1 MLIRKQIVL
10 LGILALGCQGFSE
23 QTNLANHQ
31 SGHPKSKLGIH
42 SGFCRNVVESACSDQ
57 IVWDYVTRAK
67 PAVLK
72 ILDAVDVAKKVKQ
85 LSPSTKIVG
94 RLYLDKA
101 FQDSGAQQPVNL
113 ALESWKKKVSSSIIG
128 NTAVDYWEGY
138 NEPNVGS
145 IQAMQWYASF
155 EKTRVE
161 WLAKLGKKACIGN
174 FSVGTPHI
182 HVEKSEFEAWS
193 AFLPA
198 LRAAN
203 QHQGVLCLHEYSR
216 TKEFKDSYYWF
227 VGRYRQVRTFL
238 QQNNLGQ
245 LPIVITEFGFDVAGN
260 PETDGWLAQGFTKDS
275 YLQQLRWYDELM
287 LQDSYV
293 LGATIYSHG
302 IPGWKSFDISS
313 LLPLLGK

>member
-1 MLIRKQIVL
+1 MGIRIWMFL
-10 LGILALGCQGFSE
+10 MGALFVGCQGYTERSD
-23 QTNLANHQ
+23 LANHQ
-31 SGHPKSKLGIH
+31 PNHPKSKLGIH
-42 SGFCRNVVESACSDQ
+42 TGFCRNVVGSACSDQ
-57 IVWDYVTRAK
+57 IVWDYLTRAK

-72 ILDAVDVAKKVKQ
+72 ILDAVDAAQKVKQ
-85 LSPSTKIVG
+85 LSPTTKIIG
-94 RLYLDKA
+94 RLYVEKP
-101 FQDSGAQQPVNL
+101 FQDSSAKQPVNL
-113 ALESWKKKVSSSIIG
+113 AMESWKKRVGSSILG
-128 NTAVDYWEGY
+128 NSAVDYWEGY
-138 NEPNVGS
+138 NEPDVGS

-161 WLAKLGKKACIGN
+161 WLAQLGKKACIGN

-182 HVEKSEFEAWS
+182 NAEKSEFDAWK

-260 PETDGWLAQGFTKDS
+260 PATDGWLSQGFTKDS

-302 IPGWKSFDISS
+302 IPGWESFDISS
-313 LLPLLGK
+313 LLPQLGK